1 MNEGLPSLSTRR
13 PGGRFHTRGHMAR
26 RVFFSF
32 HYERDIWRT
41 NVVRNSGVVE
51 GAAAAGFHDASLWE
65 EAKKK
70 GGAEVKKLIDH
81 GILGTSVTVVL
92 IGALTAQRKF
102 VDYEIE
108 KSIAR
113 GNGLLGIY
121 ISGIRDQKG
130 NIDAQGSAPQ
140 RLSNAGA
147 PCYYWDRSKF
157 GEWVEAAYKRANPL
171 G

>member
-1 MNEGLPSLSTRR
+1 
-13 PGGRFHTRGHMAR
+13 MAR
-26 RVFFSF
+26 KVFFSF

-51 GAAAAGFHDASLWE
+51 GHAAAGFHDSSLWE

-70 GGAEVKKLIDH
+70 GDADVKTLIDKA
-81 GILGTSVTVVL
+81 LVGTSVTVVL
-92 IGALTAQRKF
+92 IGAETSQRKY

-121 ISGIRDQKG
+121 ISDIKDQNEKTD
-130 NIDAQGSAPQ
+130 IQGSAPH
-140 RLSNAGA
+140 RLITAGA
-147 PCYYWDRSKF
+147 PCQYWDRNKF
-157 GEWVEAAYKRANPL
+157 GEWVEAAYKKAHPN

>member
-1 MNEGLPSLSTRR
+1 
-13 PGGRFHTRGHMAR
+13 MAR
-26 RVFFSF
+26 KVFFSF

-51 GAAAAGFHDASLWE
+51 GAAAAGFYDASLWE

-70 GGAEVKKLIDH
+70 GDAEVKKLIDA
-81 GILGTSVTVVL
+81 GLVGTSVTVVL
-92 IGALTAQRKF
+92 IGAETASRKF

-108 KSIAR
+108 QSIAR

-121 ISGIRDQKG
+121 ISGIKDKDG
-130 NIDAQGSAPQ
+130 KTDFQGSAPL
-140 RLSNAGA
+140 RLTMATA
-147 PCYYWDRSKF
+147 PCYYWDCNKF
-157 GEWVEAAYKRANPL
+157 GDWVEDAFKKAHPK

>member
-1 MNEGLPSLSTRR
+1 
-13 PGGRFHTRGHMAR
+13 MAR
-26 RVFFSF
+26 KVFFSF

-51 GAAAAGFHDASLWE
+51 GSAAAGFYDASLWE

-70 GGAEVKKLIDH
+70 GDADVKKLIDK
-81 GILGTSVTVVL
+81 GLIGTSVTVVL
-92 IGALTAQRKF
+92 IGAETSSRKF

-108 KSIAR
+108 QSIAR
-113 GNGLLGIY
+113 GNGLLGINISY
-121 ISGIRDQKG
+121 IKDKDGKTDV
-130 NIDAQGSAPQ
+130 QGSAPT
-140 RLSNAGA
+140 RLTKVGA

-157 GEWVEAAYKRANPL
+157 GDWVEEAFKKAHPN

>member
-1 MNEGLPSLSTRR
+1 
-13 PGGRFHTRGHMAR
+13 MAR

-32 HYERDIWRT
+32 HYERDIWRA

-51 GAAAAGFHDASLWE
+51 GSAAAGFQDASLWE

-70 GGAEVKKLIDH
+70 GDAEVKKLIDS
-81 GILGTSVTVVL
+81 GLIGTSVTVVL
-92 IGALTAQRKF
+92 IGSETAQRKF

-113 GNGLLGIY
+113 GNGLIGIY
-121 ISGIRDQKG
+121 ISGIKDQNGKTD
-130 NIDAQGSAPQ
+130 IQGSAPL
-140 RLSNAGA
+140 RLIMAGIS
-147 PCYYWDRSKF
+147 CQYWDRTKF
-157 GEWVEAAYKRANPL
+157 GEWVEAAYKKAHPN